1 MTLVSGLPHD
11 ELPKLLGA
19 HLLAKQALS
28 TADLKRAAQ
37 VCDETAQPLGP
48 LLLKLGML
56 SDDDLVAAYA
66 AVLGCDMT
74 AAADY
79 PREPVVHDALRE
91 DFLREAHIV
100 PLKLTDDL
108 LEVATADPENA
119 FALSALR
126 MALGRPVAIKLAA
139 LNEVERQC
147 DLLYGKASRNADDQQ
162 PEEMA
167 PHEVDDVARLRDLAV
182 DAPIVSLVNRLIEKA
197 IESRSSDIHVEPF
210 ENRLRIR
217 YRVDGMLR
225 DAESAPLRSAPAI
238 VSRIKLMANMNIA
251 ERRLPQDG
259 RIQFRFRGKT
269 IDLRVS
275 SLPTIFGES
284 VVLRVLDRD
293 SVKLD
298 LAVLGFP
305 DRMAEQLRQLLAVPN
320 GIVLVT
326 GPTGSGKT
334 TTLYAALRHLNTADC
349 KILTVEDPVEY
360 LLDGVNQIPARPE
373 IGLDFA
379 TVLRSMVRQDPDVI
393 MVGEMRD
400 LETSRIAVR
409 SALTGHLVLSTLH
422 TNDAGSSVTR
432 LVDMGIEPFLVT
444 STVCGIL
451 AQRLVRC
458 LCAGCRAPIAAPS
471 DVLADRL
478 ASHGLRFDE
487 CTFYRPSGCEACNGT
502 GFRGRVVIGELL
514 VMSGAVRHAVLSRAD
529 GASLQRSAIEAGME
543 PMALDG
549 LRKAAAGTT
558 TIEEVGRVA
567 FF

>member
-1 MTLVSGLPHD
+1 
-11 ELPKLLGA
+11 
-19 HLLAKQALS
+19 
-28 TADLKRAAQ
+28 
-37 VCDETAQPLGP
+37 
-48 LLLKLGML
+48 ML
-56 SDDDLVAAYA
+56 SEDDLVAAYA
-66 AVLGCDMT
+66 AVLECELT
-74 AAADY
+74 APTDY
-79 PREPVVHDALRE
+79 PQEPVDHGALRE

-100 PLKLTDDL
+100 PLKLTDEL

-119 FALSALR
+119 FALSALG
-126 MALGRPVAIKLAA
+126 MALGRPIAIKLAA
-139 LNEVERQC
+139 FNQVEQQC
-147 DLLYGKASRNADDQQ
+147 ELLYGKSLRQGGDQQ
-162 PEEMA
+162 DGESA
-167 PHEVDDVARLRDLAV
+167 PHEMDDVERLRDLAV
-182 DAPIVSLVNRLIEKA
+182 DAPIVNLVNRLIEKA

-210 ENRLRIR
+210 ESRLRAR
-217 YRVDGMLR
+217 YRIDGMLR
-225 DAESAPLRSAPAI
+225 DAESAPLHSAPAI

-259 RIQFRFRGKT
+259 RIQFRFRGKM

-275 SLPTIFGES
+275 SVPTIFGES

-293 SVKLD
+293 SVRLD
-298 LAVLGFP
+298 LTTLGFSP
-305 DRMAEQLRQLLAVPN
+305 RIAADLQRLLAMPN

-360 LLDGVNQIPARPE
+360 LLDGVNQIPARPD

-379 TVLRSMVRQDPDVI
+379 TVLRSIVRQDPDVI

-432 LVDMGIEPFLVT
+432 LVDMGVEPFLVT

-458 LCAGCRAPIAAPS
+458 LCKSCREPTAPPAG
-471 DVLADRL
+471 VLGGRL
-478 ASHGLRFDE
+478 ARFGLEPDAG
-487 CTFYRPSGCEACNGT
+487 TFYRPVGCGACNGT

-514 VMSGAVRHAVLSRAD
+514 VMSDAVRQAVLGRAD
-529 GASLQRSAIEAGME
+529 GAALQRAAIETGME

-549 LRKAAAGTT
+549 VRKAAAGTT
-558 TIEEVGRVA
+558 TIEEVERVA

>member
-1 MTLVSGLPHD
+1 
-11 ELPKLLGA
+11 
-19 HLLAKQALS
+19 
-28 TADLKRAAQ
+28 
-37 VCDETAQPLGP
+37 
-48 LLLKLGML
+48 ML
-56 SDDDLVAAYA
+56 SPRTTRRGYA
-66 AVLGCDMT
+66 AVLACDLT
-74 AAADY
+74 AAEDY
-79 PREPVVHDALRE
+79 PREPVVHDAARAI
-91 DFLREAHIV
+91 FCARHIV
-100 PLKLTDDL
+100 PLKLTD
-108 LEVATADPENA
+108 EVLKSRRLIRERVRAER
-119 FALSALR
+119 LR
-126 MALGRPVAIKLAA
+126 MALGRLVAIKLAA

-147 DLLYGKASRNADDQQ
+147 DLLYGKTSRNGDQQ
-162 PEEMA
+162 TEEMA

-182 DAPIVSLVNRLIEKA
+182 DAPIVSLVNRLVEKA

-259 RIQFRFRGKT
+259 RIQFRYRGKM

-275 SLPTIFGES
+275 SVPTIFGES

-298 LAVLGFP
+298 LAALGFS
-305 DRMAEQLRQLLAVPN
+305 DRMAEQLRQLLALPN

-334 TTLYAALRHLNTADC
+334 TTLYAALRHLNTADR

-432 LVDMGIEPFLVT
+432 LIDMGIEPFLVT

-458 LCAGCRAPIAAPS
+458 LCNSCRAPIAAPP

-478 ASHGLRFDE
+478 AHYGLRFDE
-487 CTFYRPSGCEACNGT
+487 CTFYRPSSCDVCNGT
-502 GFRGRVVIGELL
+502 GFRGRVVISELL
-514 VMSGAVRHAVLSRAD
+514 VMSDAVRQAVLSRTD
-529 GASLQRSAIEAGME
+529 GAALQRAAIEAGME

-558 TIEEVGRVA
+558 TVEEVERVA